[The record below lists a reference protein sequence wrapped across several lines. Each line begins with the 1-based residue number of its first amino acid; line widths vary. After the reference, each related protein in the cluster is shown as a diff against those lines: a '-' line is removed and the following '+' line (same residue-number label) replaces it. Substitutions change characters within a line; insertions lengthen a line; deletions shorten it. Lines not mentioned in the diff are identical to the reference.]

1 MKEIFR
7 RKYLISLSYMAIAIV
22 GVVAWMNIPLEMAP
36 DLRLPSVTVSYS
48 WGTTSPEV
56 MEQEVTRRVESVA
69 TRLRNVDQ
77 IRSVSTEGRSRVTI
91 TFEKET
97 PVEYRI
103 LELQEYLYGLT
114 DEMPPQVR
122 RPSINRSIPQE
133 LQEQETFMGYSISGE
148 RSKRELYRVA
158 EEQIRLRLLGYPG
171 LADVEIQGAE
181 DPALTV
187 RFNSSILERYR
198 LESNAILQEISEKL
212 NWQSSGFIEKSGTR
226 TSMLIPPSFES
237 VEDIQAMKI
246 SLPESNRQVRLDELA
261 EVNIEDYPV
270 KSLKRLNGNPALSM
284 TFVRESGSDAIRLG
298 EQIRSEMEAIQTLL
312 PANVRLQLERDSTED
327 LRRQFGDLQYQSFF
341 SLLSVFVILLLFIRR
356 LRAPFVILGSVV
368 FSIMM
373 SVGVLFFMNYTLNVL
388 TLAGLTV
395 ALGVLLSWIFTRLSR
410 TECPPHPA

>member
-1 MKEIFR
+1 M
-7 RKYLISLSYMAIAIV
+7 
-22 GVVAWMNIPLEMAP
+22 
-36 DLRLPSVTVSYS
+36 
-48 WGTTSPEV
+48 
-56 MEQEVTRRVESVA
+56 
-69 TRLRNVDQ
+69 
-77 IRSVSTEGRSRVTI
+77 TI

-133 LQEQETFMGYSISGE
+133 LQEQETFMGYSISGD
-148 RSKRELYRVA
+148 RSKRELYRIA
-158 EEQIRLRLLGYPG
+158 EEQIRLRLLGFPG

-187 RFNSSILERYR
+187 RFNSNSLERYR
-198 LESNAILQEISEKL
+198 LESNAILQEISQKL

-226 TSMLIPPSFES
+226 TSMLIPPSFDS
-237 VEDIQAMKI
+237 VEDIRAMRI

-261 EVNIEDYPV
+261 DVTIEDYPV

-298 EQIRSEMEAIQTLL
+298 EQIRTEMDAIQALL
-312 PANVRLQLERDSTED
+312 PGDVQLQLERDSTED

-373 SVGVLFFMNYTLNVL
+373 SVGVLFFMNFTLNVL

-395 ALGVLLSWIFTRLSR
+395 ALGMIIDNAVVVFEQINPKLPSNRSDRLDYIKKELPNTFVPVFGSTLTTVGIFIPLFFAMEELQLFLVPLAVALTFTLVSSVIVALTWIPYSLIWLVPS
-410 TECPPHPA
+410 